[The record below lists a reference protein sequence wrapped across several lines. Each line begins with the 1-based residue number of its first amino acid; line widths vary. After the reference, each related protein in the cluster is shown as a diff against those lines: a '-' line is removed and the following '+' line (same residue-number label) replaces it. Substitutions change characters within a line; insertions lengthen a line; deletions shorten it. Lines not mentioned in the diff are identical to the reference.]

1 MTAFSMP
8 HFARAAIH
16 SGPAACNGMA
26 GFVAPGRVCDGVVMA
41 WIELDGAVNVRDLG
55 NLPTEDGQK
64 TARARL
70 LRADNLQDL
79 SAADVRKLAHD
90 IGVTTVVDLRSS
102 HELAA
107 EGPAPLD
114 AVAGVR
120 HAHHPVLPEV
130 GFNTDVVADALL
142 ARDRMDKVRYPR
154 DPVCGHYLGYLEDRP
169 DQVVGALRSIA
180 HAGGAAVVHCAA
192 GKDRTGV
199 VVALALT
206 VAGVPA
212 EAVVADYAASGER
225 TEAIMAR
232 LRRSRLYSRDVNSK
246 PADLQ
251 RPRAETM
258 AAFLEQMD
266 ARYGGVASWLTDH
279 GLSAADLDALRVKLR
294 AGA

>member
-1 MTAFSMP
+1 
-8 HFARAAIH
+8 
-16 SGPAACNGMA
+16 
-26 GFVAPGRVCDGVVMA
+26 MA

-55 NLPTEDGQK
+55 DLPTEDGQK

-70 LRADNLQDL
+70 LRGDNLQDL
-79 SAADVRKLAHD
+79 SDADVTKLVRD

-102 HELAA
+102 NELEA

-130 GFNTDVVADALL
+130 GASTDVIADALL
-142 ARDRMDKVRYPR
+142 AANRKDRDRLDRTRYPR

-169 DQVVGALRSIA
+169 DQVAGALRSIG
-180 HAGGAAVVHCAA
+180 HAEGAALVHCAA

-279 GLSAADLDALRVKLR
+279 GLSAADLAALRVKLR
-294 AGA
+294 

>member
-1 MTAFSMP
+1 
-8 HFARAAIH
+8 
-16 SGPAACNGMA
+16 
-26 GFVAPGRVCDGVVMA
+26 MA
-41 WIELDGAVNVRDLG
+41 WIELEGAVNVRDLG
-55 NLPTEDGQK
+55 DLPTEDGQK
-64 TARARL
+64 TARGRL

-79 SAADVRKLAHD
+79 SAADVRKLVHD

-102 HELAA
+102 NELAA

-114 AVAGVR
+114 AVASVR

-130 GFNTDVVADALL
+130 GSSTDVIADALL
-142 ARDRMDKVRYPR
+142 ARDRQDKSRYPR

-169 DQVVGALRSIA
+169 DQVMGAVRSIA
-180 HAGGAAVVHCAA
+180 RTEGAALVHCAA

-212 EAVVADYAASGER
+212 PAVAADYAATGER
-225 TEAIMAR
+225 TEAIMTR
-232 LRRSRLYSRDVNSK
+232 LRRSRLYARDINSK
-246 PADLQ
+246 PADLH

-258 AAFLEQMD
+258 TAFLEQMD

-279 GLSAADLDALRVKLR
+279 GLSAADLGVLRVKLR

>member
-1 MTAFSMP
+1 
-8 HFARAAIH
+8 
-16 SGPAACNGMA
+16 
-26 GFVAPGRVCDGVVMA
+26 MA
-41 WIELDGAVNVRDLG
+41 WIELEGAVNVRDLG
-55 NLPTEDGQK
+55 GLPTEDGQK

-79 SAADVRKLAHD
+79 SAADVRKLVHD
-90 IGVTTVVDLRSS
+90 IGVTTVVDLRSTN
-102 HELAA
+102 ELEA

-130 GFNTDVVADALL
+130 GASTDVIADALL
-142 ARDRMDKVRYPR
+142 ARDHLDKSRYPR

-180 HAGGAAVVHCAA
+180 HAEGAAVVHCAA

-212 EAVVADYAASGER
+212 QAVVADYAATGER

-232 LRRSRLYSRDVNSK
+232 LRRSRLYARDINSR
-246 PADLQ
+246 PAPLHS
-251 RPRAETM
+251 PRAETM
-258 AAFLEQMD
+258 TAFLEQMD
-266 ARYGGVASWLTDH
+266 ARFGGVPSWLSDH
-279 GLSAADLDALRVKLR
+279 GLSAADLEALRVKLR
-294 AGA
+294 AGATY

>member
-1 MTAFSMP
+1 
-8 HFARAAIH
+8 
-16 SGPAACNGMA
+16 
-26 GFVAPGRVCDGVVMA
+26 MA
-41 WIELDGAVNVRDLG
+41 WIELEGAVNVRDLG
-55 NLPTEDGQK
+55 DLPTEDGQK

-79 SAADVRKLAHD
+79 SAADVRKLVHD

-102 HELAA
+102 NELAA

-114 AVAGVR
+114 AIASVR

-130 GFNTDVVADALL
+130 GSNTDVIADALL
-142 ARDRMDKVRYPR
+142 ARDRQDKSRYPR

-169 DQVVGALRSIA
+169 DQVVGAVRSIA
-180 HAGGAAVVHCAA
+180 RAEGAALVHCAA

-212 EAVVADYAASGER
+212 QAVAADYAATGER

-232 LRRSRLYSRDVNSK
+232 LRRSRLYARDINSK
-246 PADLQ
+246 PADLH

-258 AAFLEQMD
+258 MAFLEQMD

-279 GLSAADLDALRVKLR
+279 GLGAADLGVMRVRLR

>member
-1 MTAFSMP
+1 MP
-8 HFARAAIH
+8 
-16 SGPAACNGMA
+16 
-26 GFVAPGRVCDGVVMA
+26 
-41 WIELDGAVNVRDLG
+41 WIDLEGAVNVRDLG
-55 NLPTEDGQK
+55 ALPTDDGGQ
-64 TARARL
+64 TVAGRL
-70 LRADNLQDL
+70 LRADNLQEL
-79 SAADVRKLAHD
+79 SPSDVSRLVHD
-90 IGVTTVVDLRSS
+90 IGLTTVVDLRSS
-102 HELAA
+102 NELAA

-130 GFNTDVVADALL
+130 GSSTDVIADALL
-142 ARDRMDKVRYPR
+142 ARDRMDMFRYPN

-169 DQVVGALRSIA
+169 DQVVGALRSVA

-279 GLSAADLDALRVKLR
+279 DMPAADLAALRVKLR

>member
-1 MTAFSMP
+1 
-8 HFARAAIH
+8 
-16 SGPAACNGMA
+16 
-26 GFVAPGRVCDGVVMA
+26 MA

-55 NLPTEDGQK
+55 DMPTEDGQK
-64 TARARL
+64 TARGSL

-79 SAADVRKLAHD
+79 SAADVRKLVQD

-102 HELAA
+102 NELAA

-130 GFNTDVVADALL
+130 GSATDVIVDALL
-142 ARDRMDKVRYPR
+142 ARDRMDKFRYPG
-154 DPVCGHYLGYLEDRP
+154 DPVCGHYLGYL
-169 DQVVGALRSIA
+169 A
-180 HAGGAAVVHCAA
+180 
-192 GKDRTGV
+192 
-199 VVALALT
+199 
-206 VAGVPA
+206 
-212 EAVVADYAASGER
+212 
-225 TEAIMAR
+225 AR

-266 ARYGGVASWLTDH
+266 ARYGGVASWLTGH
-279 GLSAADLDALRVKLR
+279 GCQPTTWRRCESSSGQALEREGRGEAQLHVAVR
-294 AGA
+294 GGAGHDGDVPGHVGRELAVQGGQVIRGS

>member
-1 MTAFSMP
+1 
-8 HFARAAIH
+8 
-16 SGPAACNGMA
+16 
-26 GFVAPGRVCDGVVMA
+26 MA
-41 WIELDGAVNVRDLG
+41 WIELEGAVNVRDLG
-55 NLPTEDGQK
+55 DLPTEDGQK

-70 LRADNLQDL
+70 LRADNLQEL
-79 SAADVRKLAHD
+79 SAADITKLVRD
-90 IGVTTVVDLRSS
+90 IGVTTIVDLRSS
-102 HELAA
+102 NELAA

-114 AVAGVR
+114 GVAGVR

-130 GFNTDVVADALL
+130 GTSTDVIADALL
-142 ARDRMDKVRYPR
+142 ARDWQDRSRYPR

-180 HAGGAAVVHCAA
+180 HAEGAALVHCAA

-212 EAVVADYAASGER
+212 SCVVADYAATGER
-225 TEAIMAR
+225 VEAIMAR
-232 LRRSRLYSRDVNSK
+232 LRRSRLYARDINSK

-251 RPRAETM
+251 RPRPETM

-266 ARYGGVASWLTDH
+266 ARYGGVAAWLAGH
-279 GLSAADLDALRVKLR
+279 GFADGHLHALRVKLR

>member
-1 MTAFSMP
+1 
-8 HFARAAIH
+8 
-16 SGPAACNGMA
+16 
-26 GFVAPGRVCDGVVMA
+26 MA
-41 WIELDGAVNVRDLG
+41 WIELEGAVNVRDLG
-55 NLPTEDGQK
+55 DLPTEDGQK

-70 LRADNLQDL
+70 LRADNLQEL
-79 SAADVRKLAHD
+79 SAADVTKLVRD
-90 IGVTTVVDLRSS
+90 IGVSTVVDLRSS
-102 HELAA
+102 NELAA

-114 AVAGVR
+114 AVPGVR

-130 GFNTDVVADALL
+130 GASTDVIADALL
-142 ARDRMDKVRYPR
+142 ARDRQDKSRYPH

-180 HAGGAAVVHCAA
+180 HAEGAALVHCAA

-212 EAVVADYAASGER
+212 QAVVADYAATGER

-232 LRRSRLYSRDVNSK
+232 LRRSRLYSRDINSK
-246 PADLQ
+246 PADLH
-251 RPRAETM
+251 RPRPGTM
-258 AAFLEQMD
+258 TAFLEQMD
-266 ARYGGVASWLTDH
+266 ARYGGVVPWLTDH
-279 GLSAADLDALRVKLR
+279 GFGTDDLHVLRVKLR